1 MSLQFANGSAGTIHY
16 LANGDRAYSKER
28 VEVFGG
34 GAVATL
40 EDFRGLELVRYGRK
54 QTIRSRWRQDKGH
67 RGEWEALAASI
78 RSGNQAPISFEDIVS
93 TTLTTL
99 KIASA
104 QSTGQTTRVDTSAF
118 ISEALGFRP
127 AEG

>member
-1 MSLQFANGSAGTIHY
+1 MQFANGSVGTISY
-16 LANGDRAYSKER
+16 LASGDKAYSKER

-40 EDFRGLELVRYGRK
+40 DDFRSLELVRHGRQ
-54 QTIRSRWRQDKGH
+54 QTITSRWRQDKGH
-67 RGEWEALAASI
+67 RGEWDALAASI
-78 RSGNQAPISFEDIVS
+78 CGAQPAPVPFEDIVS

-99 KIASA
+99 KIVQAQAS
-104 QSTGQTTRVDTSAF
+104 GQTIRVDTSAF

-127 AEG
+127 ADE